1 MTDKRTRVRASLRT
15 SLMGFGVAA
24 VIYVAVLGLLFILA
38 IQPSSARLRVSSQS
52 VLAEYRESSLRA
64 SELDAARSQLWRLI
78 GTARTAQLP
87 LDTLEALRTGI
98 ERLAETSNA
107 TNRLASGSA
116 SGLRSVLAEAVV
128 YEERLRNAALGVIA
142 ALELG
147 DMEAAELLIRRA
159 DSLDAP
165 LSHSLSTATTMALQQ
180 MSAHENDL
188 GQTLGALKKVVWI
201 WLIGGLLALSFL
213 AVFLRKRLHVPLER
227 LDVALDRIGSGDLG
241 VHLEAEHGDELGRL
255 MQQFNRM
262 AAILKQRAVDDER
275 RAED

>member
-64 SELDAARSQLWRLI
+64 SELDATRSQLWRLI
-78 GTARTAQLP
+78 RTARTAQLP

-147 DMEAAELLIRRA
+147 CL
-159 DSLDAP
+159 
-165 LSHSLSTATTMALQQ
+165 
-180 MSAHENDL
+180 
-188 GQTLGALKKVVWI
+188 V
-201 WLIGGLLALSFL
+201 
-213 AVFLRKRLHVPLER
+213 
-227 LDVALDRIGSGDLG
+227 
-241 VHLEAEHGDELGRL
+241 
-255 MQQFNRM
+255 
-262 AAILKQRAVDDER
+262 
-275 RAED
+275 